1 MMMKLEFENISELR
15 SDVAEM
21 LAKSIHE
28 WAEKEVIPYRAQIDD
43 EVEIADRALKK
54 LFLDIGMQ
62 KLVVP
67 EAKGGAGISFE
78 DLPQVLLRS
87 FEEIGKADA
96 GIGFV
101 LSALISASIS
111 SMGTEVFDYLSDKL
125 SAGLCKIAIF
135 PPQFGKSDFKGFEL
149 AKAVAVGD
157 KIKLKGFGRPLNS
170 GYDANIFAV
179 FCNYSGISVAF
190 VDAENVERG
199 EQIKSTGLVASKNC
213 DVRINAEIEKTRILT
228 GDAWKKLYTY
238 LNLCLSALCVG
249 SAYDSCRILRDWAE
263 KRTIRGKPLRDNTV
277 DAAVIANVI
286 REALEAKAVA
296 QMLTKIM
303 LEDRDDEEVYAFS
316 VVAALKCSD
325 SAFNSADRAME
336 LMASQGYARE
346 GLLEKQW
353 RDAKSIRTLL
363 NPSHLLLELSAN
375 YFGSKLW

>member
-1 MMMKLEFENISELR
+1 MMMKLEFKNISELR

-21 LAKSIHE
+21 LARSVHE
-28 WAEKEVIPYRAQIDD
+28 WAEKEVIPYRALIDD
-43 EVEIADRALKK
+43 EAEIADKALKK

-67 EAKGGAGISFE
+67 EAKGGAGISFD
-78 DLPQVLLRS
+78 DLPAVLLRS

-101 LSALISASIS
+101 LSALVSASIS
-111 SMGTEVFDYLSDKL
+111 SMETEVFDYLSDKL
-125 SAGLCKIAIF
+125 STGLCKIAIF

-149 AKAVAVGD
+149 AKTVSFGD

-170 GYDANIFAV
+170 GYDADIFAV
-179 FCNYSGISVAF
+179 FCNYNGISVAF

-199 EQIKSTGLVASKNC
+199 EKIKSAGLVASKNC
-213 DVRINAEIEKTRILT
+213 DVKINAEIDKSRILT
-228 GDAWKKLYTY
+228 GNAWKKLYTY

-249 SAYDSCRILRDWAE
+249 SAYDSCRILREWSE
-263 KRTIRGKPLRDNTV
+263 KRIIRGKPLRDNTV
-277 DAAVIANVI
+277 DASVIANVI
-286 REALEAKAVA
+286 RDALEAKAVA
-296 QMLTKIM
+296 QMLAMIM
-303 LEDRDDEEVYAFS
+303 LENRDDEEVYAFS
-316 VVAALKCSD
+316 IVSALKCSD

-353 RDAKSIRTLL
+353 RDAKSIRAIL
-363 NPSHLLLELSAN
+363 NPNHLLLELSAN